1 MVGSRAHAGVEWVL
15 FWLHSTVSLA
25 ASAYPVPPIVVSFI
39 LERMQLPSSVVEH
52 LRGNAGRR
60 AASSFDNVEITIE
73 NDTGRATIAVQHA
86 NYIELVATG
95 TPTAGRNPLPAY
107 AAPAVSFTAGNKTL
121 TAHKI
126 KFYVRQLLG
135 ERTVAALIKRPKGAW
150 VLKKAADV
158 NVPVAVYRLVRRLRG
173 LSVKFELNPI
183 FLGNR
188 STSFR
193 NIMIMDLDNLSIVL
207 RSIGGGSRLI
217 PCYGDNSR
225 PSCRLLTS

>member
-1 MVGSRAHAGVEWVL
+1 
-15 FWLHSTVSLA
+15 
-25 ASAYPVPPIVVSFI
+25 
-39 LERMQLPSSVVEH
+39 MQLPSSVVEH

-107 AAPAVSFTAGNKTL
+107 TAPAVSFSAGNRVL
-121 TAHKI
+121 TAHQI
-126 KFYVRQLLG
+126 KVFVRQLVD
-135 ERTVAALIKRPKGAW
+135 ERTVAALVKRPEGW

-158 NVPVAVYRLVRRLRG
+158 NVPIVVYRMVRRLRG
-173 LSVKFELNPI
+173 LSFKDELQAI
-183 FLGNR
+183 MLGSK

-193 NIMIMDLDNLSIVL
+193 KIAIIDCDNLSIVL
-207 RSIGGGSRLI
+207 SSIGGEQQASLQMPSWADHVSTI
-217 PCYGDNSR
+217 PLDRS
-225 PSCRLLTS
+225 